1 MENRDKG
8 KLSRNIGSTD
18 VGDVN
23 RKVSSR
29 REQEDL
35 DDLEFGQGIGQSEK
49 EEPGSRKSGSVG
61 SSGMK
66 GSTGSKGSSD
76 LESDID
82 RSSDTSK
89 LEH

>member
-8 KLSRNIGSTD
+8 KLNSDIESTD
-18 VGDVN
+18 AGDVN
-23 RKVSSR
+23 RKVSQ

-35 DDLEFGQGIGQSEK
+35 EDLEFGQGIGQSEK
-49 EEPGSRKSGSVG
+49 KEPGSRQSGSVG

-66 GSTGSKGSSD
+66 GSTGSKGGSD

-82 RSSDTSK
+82 RSKSNP
-89 LEH
+89 EH